1 MEISSGTSSEESD
14 MSSERNVGWDFGISD
29 LDWEDERIWGCCCC
43 SYECMQI
50 FQLAGYE
57 TKTNLKSS
65 SCLQHIPCLMFSLQL
80 FWVSRILCSG
90 KIQTVAWLAQKAQR
104 MVLSQPSAFSIPS
117 GDTSRFCRRST
128 AENSCLH
135 YYAVRLVVRA
145 VLSDRFAGVTML
157 LGTSVFLLPSVVTK
171 RQSRSR
177 SYSVSVVGR
186 SVRSASI

>member
-1 MEISSGTSSEESD
+1 MPAKTSILWRIRLEISSGTSSEESD

-80 FWVSRILCSG
+80 FLGFPNPLLWQNTDSG
-90 KIQTVAWLAQKAQR
+90 LAGTESPADG
-104 MVLSQPSAFSIPS
+104 LEPTFSILNTFRRYKQILQAIYGRKQLPPLLCCTFGCSS
-117 GDTSRFCRRST
+117 GPF
-128 AENSCLH
+128 
-135 YYAVRLVVRA
+135 
-145 VLSDRFAGVTML
+145 
-157 LGTSVFLLPSVVTK
+157 
-171 RQSRSR
+171 
-177 SYSVSVVGR
+177 
-186 SVRSASI
+186 